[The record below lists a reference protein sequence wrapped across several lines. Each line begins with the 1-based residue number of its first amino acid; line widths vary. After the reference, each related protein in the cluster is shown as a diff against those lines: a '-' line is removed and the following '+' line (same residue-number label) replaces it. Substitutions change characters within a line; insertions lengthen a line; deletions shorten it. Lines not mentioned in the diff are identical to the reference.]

1 MDDRDWARLE
11 ARLTL
16 LEATLGLRPDADDVE
31 READLILA
39 GRLLGWRPGM
49 AMPVRRAGL
58 PDGTARWLAGAIGE
72 NIGESTGGGIGESTG
87 EGDTGPGPA

>member
-1 MDDRDWARLE
+1 MTDDREWARLE

-16 LEATLGLRPDADDVE
+16 IEAAMGLRPDPDDVE

-49 AMPVRRAGL
+49 ALPGRTPGL
-58 PDGTARWLAGAIGE
+58 PDGTARWLAGAIGD
-72 NIGESTGGGIGESTG
+72 GEA
-87 EGDTGPGPA
+87 DPGAP

>member
-16 LEATLGLRPDADDVE
+16 LEAALGLRPDADDVE

-49 AMPVRRAGL
+49 AMPVRSAGL
-58 PDGTARWLAGAIGE
+58 PDATARWLAGAISENTGE
-72 NIGESTGGGIGESTG
+72 SIGEATGES
-87 EGDTGPGPA
+87 DTGPGPGPA